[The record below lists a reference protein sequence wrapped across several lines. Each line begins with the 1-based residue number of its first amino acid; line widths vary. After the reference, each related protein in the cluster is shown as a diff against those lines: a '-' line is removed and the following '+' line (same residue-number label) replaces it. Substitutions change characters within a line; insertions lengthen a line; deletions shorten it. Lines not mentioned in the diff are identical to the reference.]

1 MKVLLLSNKVPY
13 PANDGSSI
21 AIASSVDMLLE
32 HKVETHLLSLNT
44 KKHFKPTPKI
54 EAEKP
59 RDVHFH
65 ALEVNT
71 NITPFNA
78 ALNLVNG
85 KAFHVSRFLVKEFS
99 RLLEAY
105 LEKHQFNW
113 IQIEGLPM
121 AVYLPLIKQH
131 SSAKISL
138 RAHNVE
144 HQIWER
150 HAANEKNVLK
160 KRYIALQ
167 AKRLKTYELEVLQ
180 QVNALL
186 TITQEDADSF
196 KALGIKTDSLH
207 LPCGINPAKYERQ
220 ESHESETFDAVS
232 LSSMDWLP
240 NVQGAEWFIDKV
252 WPLITEI
259 RPQTTIC
266 LAGRDMPKHL
276 LQKSSEN
283 LKIKGMVTNMNTFVT
298 NAKICL
304 VPLLAGSGMRIKVLE
319 NLALGKCIV
328 ATSVG
333 AEGFPL
339 TDDVEIKL
347 ADDPQ
352 HFAKAVCNLLDDA
365 DARDEMGTNAQS
377 FAFEHFSNRNL
388 GNKLLQ
394 FYLSV

>member
-1 MKVLLLSNKVPY
+1 MKILLLSNKVPY
-13 PANDGSSI
+13 PADDGSSI
-21 AIASSVDMLLE
+21 AIASSVDMLLQ

-44 KKHFKPTPKI
+44 KKHFKPTPRI
-54 EAEKP
+54 EMEKP
-59 RDVHFH
+59 RDLNFH

-105 LEKHQFNW
+105 LEQHQFNW
-113 IQIEGLPM
+113 IQIEGLSM
-121 AVYLPLIKQH
+121 AVYLPLIKKH
-131 SSAKISL
+131 SKAKVSL

-150 HAANEKNVLK
+150 HAENEQNSLK
-160 KRYIALQ
+160 QTYISLQ
-167 AKRLKTYELEVLQ
+167 AKRLKKYELQVLQ
-180 QVNALL
+180 QIDALL
-186 TITQEDADSF
+186 TITQEDADAF
-196 KALGIKTDSLH
+196 EQLGVSVNILH
-207 LPCGINPAKYERQ
+207 LPCGIDPTKYEIQ
-220 ESHESETFDAVS
+220 EAHESETYDAVS

-252 WPLITEI
+252 WPLIQTL
-259 RPQTTIC
+259 RPHTHIC

-276 LQKSSEN
+276 LAKSEGT
-283 LKIKGMVTNMNTFVT
+283 LEIKGKVANMKTFIT

-328 ATSVG
+328 STSVG

-339 TDDVEIKL
+339 TNNVEIKL

-352 HFAKAVCNLLDDA
+352 LFAEAVCQLLDDA
-365 DARDEMGTNAQS
+365 DAREEIGTNAQS
-377 FAFEHFSNRNL
+377 FAFEYFSNRNL
-388 GNKLLQ
+388 GDRLLQ